1 MGGQFVAPEF
11 PVFVEMFRVGH
22 LVAQVGQKA
31 AFDRIQVFDVFVY
44 QFESPLQRTPAA
56 AFPVSRDAL
65 LLLVAHE
72 IEAGAH
78 QVFLVS
84 EHFIEGA
91 LRDSQRLRDLIHPD
105 GTDAVPGNELLRDA
119 DDLLFGRSPFH
130 YFASAAMSRPP
141 PRAW

>member
-1 MGGQFVAPEF
+1 MYSYTS
-11 PVFVEMFRVGH
+11 
-22 LVAQVGQKA
+22 LKA
-31 AFDRIQVFDVFVY
+31 RCS
-44 QFESPLQRTPAA
+44 E
-56 AFPVSRDAL
+56 

>member
-1 MGGQFVAPEF
+1 
-11 PVFVEMFRVGH
+11 MFGIGH

-91 LRDSQRLRDLIHPD
+91 LRDSQRLRDLIPPD
-105 GTDAVPGNELLRDA
+105 GTDAVPGELLRDA